1 LKRLSLG
8 AKERRLELIHAK
20 NMKILYKNIL
30 CKEFED
36 LVTKHSIGA
45 PHIVLLLLLLLQ
57 QAAYFS
63 ISDLESMFSC
73 ATL

>member
-1 LKRLSLG
+1 
-8 AKERRLELIHAK
+8 LELIHAK

-30 CKEFED
+30 YKELED
-36 LVTKHSIGA
+36 LVPKYSIGA
-45 PHIVLLLLLLLQ
+45 PHIALLILR

-63 ISDLESMFSC
+63 ISNLEPMFSC